1 MKTMKHSWKTNFTP
15 VQLAILFDDD
25 DDQDER
31 EGQRQAVYMYV
42 RMFLYVQR
50 RQKENQNVTLIGFVD
65 RNPYNN
71 QIKWILLPNNNYLF
85 FLCGVSSTVSIVCSI
100 TTVSFLI
107 SFALPSHT
115 QQQITL
121 FLFSSRK
128 THG

>member
-31 EGQRQAVYMYV
+31 GAKASSLHV

-85 FLCGVSSTVSIVCSI
+85 FSLWS
-100 TTVSFLI
+100 
-107 SFALPSHT
+107 
-115 QQQITL
+115 QQ
-121 FLFSSRK
+121 
-128 THG
+128 HW